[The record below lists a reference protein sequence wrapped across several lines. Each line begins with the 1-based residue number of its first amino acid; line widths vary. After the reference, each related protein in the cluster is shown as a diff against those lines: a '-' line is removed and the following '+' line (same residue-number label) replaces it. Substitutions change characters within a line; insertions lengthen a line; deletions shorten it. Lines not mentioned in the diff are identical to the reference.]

1 MAVSATHNGWR
12 FDPSNSR
19 LDFYYRGT
27 RAGHIDA
34 AGVEATGTL
43 TVTGAATLS
52 GTLTVT
58 GAATLSS
65 TLTIGAC
72 APTYTFPSDDGSCGQ
87 QLTTNGSLALSWAAA
102 SLGAYKTGLGVLCS
116 NESLETLKSTPVR
129 RFVYDRSKIPPQ
141 TWAPSYEMT
150 GFFAEEAPWAMQG
163 KKREVFSPMNA
174 IGVLA
179 SAIKALAEKVERLE
193 ARTA

>member
-52 GTLTVT
+52 
-58 GAATLSS
+58 S

-72 APTYTFPSDDGSCGQ
+72 APTYTFPADDGSCGQ